1 MIAIIGAMEVE
12 IANLL
17 EQCTNIKEQLI
28 QGQKFYQATL
38 KEKAV
43 VITQLGIGKVN
54 AAINLTLLLTHFQID
69 IIINTGIA
77 GGLKPLNINDIIVS
91 DKIYYYDVD
100 IRFFGYQY
108 GQVAGEPCCYQTSK
122 GLQVVLNNSNLKFT
136 IANICS
142 GDKFVSDK
150 SLLKDILAVD
160 NSISV
165 ADMESAAL
173 AHVANRFD
181 VDFIVIRSISDIV
194 DDDNQLEK
202 YDEASSA
209 MHAQEILLNL
219 LEHL

>member
-17 EQCTNIKEQLI
+17 EQCTAIKEQLI
-28 QGQKFYQATL
+28 QGQKFYRAIL
-38 KEKAV
+38 KEKDV

-54 AAINLTLLLTHFQID
+54 AAINLTLLLTHFEID

-77 GGLKPLNINDIIVS
+77 GGLKPLNINDIVVS

-108 GQVAGEPCCYQTSK
+108 GQVAGEPCFYQTSK
-122 GLQVVLNNSNLKFT
+122 KVQEILKNSALKFIVSNL
-136 IANICS
+136 CS

-150 SLLKDILAVD
+150 SLLKEILVID
-160 NSISV
+160 NSIKV

-173 AHVANRFD
+173 AHVANRFG
-181 VDFIVIRSISDIV
+181 VDFVVIRSISDIV
-194 DDDNQLEK
+194 DDENQLEK
-202 YDEASSA
+202 YDESSSA
-209 MHAQEILLNL
+209 KRSQEILLDL
-219 LEHL
+219 LVHL

>member
-1 MIAIIGAMEVE
+1 VSH
-12 IANLL
+12 
-17 EQCTNIKEQLI
+17 
-28 QGQKFYQATL
+28 
-38 KEKAV
+38 V
-43 VITQLGIGKVN
+43 VI
-54 AAINLTLLLTHFQID
+54 
-69 IIINTGIA
+69 
-77 GGLKPLNINDIIVS
+77 
-91 DKIYYYDVD
+91 
-100 IRFFGYQY
+100 
-108 GQVAGEPCCYQTSK
+108 
-122 GLQVVLNNSNLKFT
+122 
-136 IANICS
+136 NICS